1 MEIPKK
7 KLGVI
12 TSVDSTVSQVGM
24 YSMSND
30 AEFIWYGEI
39 LTGPKIGAYLTIN
52 QNDIKIIAT
61 VSNEK
66 VIDQQ
71 NSIKST
77 EFDNRYSKNS
87 INRIIS
93 LKTKGVIEAGKF
105 QLTSQYVPMI
115 GNEVTLTTL
124 NELKIIYG
132 IENDESTIKIGKSIL
147 ENQPIQLSINKF
159 FASHIGIFGNTGS
172 GKSNTLHKLYLEL
185 FRSDYYDQIN
195 QKSKFF
201 VIDFNGEYSSE
212 NIDSQTGRGVFG
224 VKKEN
229 KKIFEINT
237 RIPNIGRKLPV
248 DRKYLFDADILAILF
263 DARPATQV
271 PFLRTA
277 LKTFNEKIT
286 DAKSFVD
293 LEIGLLLSII
303 KASKSVN
310 EDSIDNWKNAAEN
323 CGVDKQYFSGL
334 DSYFTKSVY
343 GNLEI
348 RSTSGQLILSDGQ
361 ITDQGKIE
369 LKIMELTAELNRIY
383 SSSNEINRLN
393 YFLQFQRVYVSA
405 WRSANIEHINPLF
418 NRIKSAFDSLEKVI
432 EVKDNA
438 VNDYK
443 MMNVIS
449 LVHANQEITRLIP
462 MLLSKMIYD
471 EQKSTVSGTNVSQTK
486 HLIIDE
492 AHNILNSEYRNNRDD
507 WQDYRLSVFEEI
519 IKEGRKFGFYLTLS
533 SQRPAD
539 ISPTILSQTHNYL
552 VHRLV
557 NEKDLRML
565 ENTMPTL
572 DKSSYQMIPSLG
584 QGEAIITG
592 NAMQVPVFVK
602 IDKEKSLRPASDDI
616 ILTDLWGN
624 TKDTKDTREVILI

>member
-1 MEIPKK
+1 MESPKK
-7 KLGVI
+7 NLGVI
-12 TSVDSTVSQVGM
+12 TAVDGDISQVGM

-30 AEFIWYGEI
+30 VEFIWYGEI

-105 QLTSQYVPMI
+105 QVTSQYVPMI
-115 GNEVTLTTL
+115 GNEVSLTSID
-124 NELKIIYG
+124 ELKIIYG
-132 IENDESTIKIGKSIL
+132 VEAAEPTIRIGKSIL
-147 ENQPIQLSINKF
+147 EGQSIQLSINKF

-185 FRSDYYDQIN
+185 FRSDFYGQIV
-195 QKSKFF
+195 QKSQFF
-201 VIDFNGEYSSE
+201 VIDFNGEYSSPE
-212 NIDSQTGRGVFG
+212 IDGVTGKGIFG
-224 VKKEN
+224 INEGDKE
-229 KKIFEINT
+229 IFEINT
-237 RIPNIGRKLPV
+237 RNSNAGRKLPV
-248 DRKYLFDADILAILF
+248 KRKYLFDADILSILF

-271 PFLRTA
+271 PFLRSSMEE
-277 LKTFNEKIT
+277 FNEKLAYSNFDFGNYVAGTLKRILT
-286 DAKSFVD
+286 S
-293 LEIGLLLSII
+293 GL
-303 KASKSVN
+303 SVN
-310 EDSIDNWKNAAEN
+310 
-323 CGVDKQYFSGL
+323 L
-334 DSYFTKSVY
+334 DSLQDWIDTAKKYYKDKESY
-343 GNLEI
+343 SEI
-348 RSTSGQLILSDGQ
+348 D
-361 ITDQGKIE
+361 KIE
-369 LKIMELTAELNRIY
+369 QRNNGAFTISGSDTIWFNSGSEHGITTEKLEKSKIILIAEGLNAYFNNVETTPIQKLKIFLDFQKVHRTAWGKVNR
-383 SSSNEINRLN
+383 
-393 YFLQFQRVYVSA
+393 
-405 WRSANIEHINPLF
+405 EHLNPLF
-418 NRIKSAFDSLEKVI
+418 NRINSSFKSLEKVI
-432 EVKDNA
+432 EVKDDA
-438 VNDYK
+438 IKDYK
-443 MMNVIS
+443 MMNIIS

-471 EQKSTVSGTNVSQTK
+471 EQKALVSGEKVYQSK

-492 AHNILNSEYRNNRDD
+492 AHNILNSEYRNNGDD
-507 WQDYRLSVFEEI
+507 WQDYRLSIFEEI

-552 VHRLV
+552 IHRLV

-572 DKSSYQMIPSLG
+572 DRSSYQMIPSLG

-592 NAMQVPVFVK
+592 SAMQVPVFVK

-616 ILTDLWGN
+616 KLTDLWSIA
-624 TKDTKDTREVILI
+624 K

>member
-1 MEIPKK
+1 MESPKK

-12 TSVDSTVSQVGM
+12 TSVDSDVSQVGM

-39 LTGPKIGAYLTIN
+39 LTGPKIGAYLTIH
-52 QNDIKIIAT
+52 QNEIKIIAT

-105 QLTSQYVPMI
+105 QVTSQYVPMI
-115 GNEVTLTTL
+115 GNEVSLTSID
-124 NELKIIYG
+124 ELKIIYG
-132 IENDESTIKIGKSIL
+132 IETDEPTIKIGKSIL

-185 FRSDYYDQIN
+185 FRSDYYDQIIG
-195 QKSKFF
+195 KSQFF
-201 VIDFNGEYSSE
+201 MIDFNGEYSSPE
-212 NIDSQTGRGVFG
+212 TDEVTKKGIFG
-224 VKKEN
+224 VEIGNKE
-229 KKIFEINT
+229 IFEIHT
-237 RIPNIGRKLPV
+237 RDATKGRKLPV
-248 DRKYLFDADILAILF
+248 ERRYIFDADILSILF

-271 PFLRTA
+271 PFLRTSI
-277 LKTFNEKIT
+277 KEFNEK
-286 DAKSFVD
+286 
-293 LEIGLLLSII
+293 LLM
-303 KASKSVN
+303 
-310 EDSIDNWKNAAEN
+310 IDFDFGAYVTGTLK
-323 CGVDKQYFSGL
+323 KIL
-334 DSYFTKSVY
+334 
-343 GNLEI
+343 
-348 RSTSGQLILSDGQ
+348 TSGSSTNQDSFQDWVDTAKKYLRNKAPFSKLDQIRQINGSYKIQTPELWFNSGSNEGIAPETLEKSGILEVSE
-361 ITDQGKIE
+361 E
-369 LKIMELTAELNRIY
+369 LKKLFNSMKSTPIPQLQMFLDFQKVHRTAWGKVNR
-383 SSSNEINRLN
+383 
-393 YFLQFQRVYVSA
+393 
-405 WRSANIEHINPLF
+405 EHLNPLF
-418 NRIKSAFDSLEKVI
+418 NRINSSLQSLEKVI
-432 EVKDNA
+432 EVKEKA
-438 VNDYK
+438 IEDYK
-443 MMNVIS
+443 LMNIIS

-471 EQKSTVSGTNVSQTK
+471 EQKSFVSGKSVHQTK

-492 AHNILNSEYRNNRDD
+492 AHNILNSEYRNNGDD

-539 ISPTILSQTHNYL
+539 ISSTILSQTHNYL
-552 VHRLV
+552 IHRLV

-592 NAMQVPVFVK
+592 NAIQVPVFVK

-616 ILTDLWGN
+616 KLTDLWIN
-624 TKDTKDTREVILI
+624 A